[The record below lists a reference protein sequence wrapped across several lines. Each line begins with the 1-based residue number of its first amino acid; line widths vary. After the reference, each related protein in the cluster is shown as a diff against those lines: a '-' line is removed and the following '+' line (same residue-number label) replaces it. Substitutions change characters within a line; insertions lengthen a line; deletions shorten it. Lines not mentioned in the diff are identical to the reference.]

1 MIGKKKKD
9 PTTSL
14 ILGGVGFILGLGA
27 VFLFGTE
34 RGKKYRNQIG
44 ELTAD
49 FLDTISDSL
58 KEIKKNFS

>member
-1 MIGKKKKD
+1 MPGRKKKD

-49 FLDTISDSL
+49 FLDTISDGL
-58 KEIKKNFS
+58 KEIRKNFS

>member
-1 MIGKKKKD
+1 MLKKKKD

-27 VFLFGTE
+27 VFLFGTK